1 MELEALQG
9 AYTEMKELGAT
20 MVAISPLLSKYSKQ
34 VEKNNGLEY
43 DILSDA
49 GNKVAEMFGLK
60 FAFPDYLIEVYKGF
74 GADFER
80 FNGDNSWTLPM
91 PARYVVGQDGIIT
104 AAVFDPD
111 YTVRPEP
118 SKTVEDLK
126 KLK

>member
-9 AYTEMKELGAT
+9 AYTEMKELGAM
-20 MVAISPLLSKYSKQ
+20 MVAISPLLPKYSKQ

-49 GNKVAEMFGLK
+49 ENKVAEMFGLK
-60 FAFPDYLIEVYKGF
+60 FAFPDYLIKVYKGF